1 MHPLLPADNLLRR
14 YALVACLGF
23 LPLPGV
29 VRAAEPVVL
38 TAPRDIV
45 IKGIVTDGKEPLP
58 GVNVSLKGT
67 RIGVTTDAKG
77 AFSLSVPSSES
88 TLVFSYIGFVGQ
100 EIIVG
105 TQTNLSITLQP
116 DAKGLEEVV
125 VVGYGTQ
132 KKANLTGAVS
142 QVGTEVLDSR
152 PVANVTQALQGAVPN
167 VNVTFGDGRP
177 GSTGTINIRGFASIN
192 SSTGSPLILI
202 DGVPGSL
209 NSINP
214 RDVENITVLK
224 DAASSAIYG
233 ARGAF
238 GVVLITTKKAASGK
252 MQVNYSSNFGWSTPT
267 VRTDF
272 ITDGYT
278 SAKLNDEAFLRA
290 VGKTYTGYTDQDYE
304 ELKKRQTDKSLPSVV
319 IDNRNGKDMY
329 VYYGSTDWWSTM
341 FRKWSPSME
350 HNLSFNGGNDKTNY
364 LISGRYYQKRGVM
377 RLNQDVYNGYN
388 FRAKLNT
395 KVTDWFSLN
404 TNTQFNASDYTYPG
418 WGVNSNFVSV
428 TVHALPSYVPVN
440 PDGTATYRTEL
451 NNYTIGDGIYADLLH
466 GKSKGGEKRFELTNT
481 VGGTLKLSKNLSVVG
496 SYSYT
501 LSNGTFN
508 VNRSAWEG
516 GNTFLRRTAA
526 PWSIYPGVIS
536 YVGYDQLNETS
547 NLSQYHV
554 VNAYAT
560 YDKTFG
566 DHGLKAMIGYNQEL
580 YQQKS
585 LSGNRKDLLSEDL
598 NDVNLGSGAQEING
612 GQAEWALLGYFA
624 RINYDYK
631 GKYLLELN
639 GRYDGTSR
647 FQPSDRFGFFPSVSA
662 GWRVSQENFFD
673 PIRDVVNDLKFRASY
688 GALGNQQ
695 VANYAYVSS
704 LSRGTLSYLMN
715 GVKTEYLSSPA
726 PISNTLTWEKA
737 TSTDLGLD
745 VVLLKNRLNLT
756 FDWYRRATTQ
766 MLTKGRTLPTVFG
779 ATEPRENA
787 ADLLTK
793 GFEIS
798 LGWRDQV
805 RIGAKALQYNVG
817 FNIGD
822 YTAKITRFD
831 NPTQLL
837 SSYYVGQ
844 QLGEMWGYSVDGM
857 FGTDDEAA
865 AWQAK
870 IPLANSAVH
879 KQISSAPGE
888 WGKLRAG
895 DLRFIDVNGDN
906 KIGVGANTVG
916 DHGDLKRI
924 GNSLPRYSFGVN
936 AGVSWN
942 GFDVSAF
949 FQGIGRQNW
958 YPGSNAD
965 KFWGPYSRPYYS
977 FVPKDFE
984 SQIWTETNRNAYLPV
999 LRGYTALNGGGDL
1012 QAAND
1017 RYIQNLAYVRLKNL
1031 TVGYTLP
1038 NQVLQRLKMSRC
1050 RIYASGENLFTLTKF
1065 KTDYIDPEMAAA
1077 ETNGRVY
1084 PFSKVFSMGLDISF

>member
-1 MHPLLPADNLLRR
+1 
-14 YALVACLGF
+14 
-23 LPLPGV
+23 
-29 VRAAEPVVL
+29 
-38 TAPRDIV
+38 
-45 IKGIVTDGKEPLP
+45 
-58 GVNVSLKGT
+58 
-67 RIGVTTDAKG
+67 
-77 AFSLSVPSSES
+77 
-88 TLVFSYIGFVGQ
+88 
-100 EIIVG
+100 
-105 TQTNLSITLQP
+105 
-116 DAKGLEEVV
+116 
-125 VVGYGTQ
+125 
-132 KKANLTGAVS
+132 
-142 QVGTEVLDSR
+142 
-152 PVANVTQALQGAVPN
+152 
-167 VNVTFGDGRP
+167 
-177 GSTGTINIRGFASIN
+177 
-192 SSTGSPLILI
+192 
-202 DGVPGSL
+202 
-209 NSINP
+209 
-214 RDVENITVLK
+214 
-224 DAASSAIYG
+224 
-233 ARGAF
+233 
-238 GVVLITTKKAASGK
+238 
-252 MQVNYSSNFGWSTPT
+252 
-267 VRTDF
+267 
-272 ITDGYT
+272 
-278 SAKLNDEAFLRA
+278 
-290 VGKTYTGYTDQDYE
+290 
-304 ELKKRQTDKSLPSVV
+304 
-319 IDNRNGKDMY
+319 
-329 VYYGSTDWWSTM
+329 
-341 FRKWSPSME
+341 
-350 HNLSFNGGNDKTNY
+350 
-364 LISGRYYQKRGVM
+364 
-377 RLNQDVYNGYN
+377 
-388 FRAKLNT
+388 
-395 KVTDWFSLN
+395 
-404 TNTQFNASDYTYPG
+404 
-418 WGVNSNFVSV
+418 
-428 TVHALPSYVPVN
+428 
-440 PDGTATYRTEL
+440 
-451 NNYTIGDGIYADLLH
+451 
-466 GKSKGGEKRFELTNT
+466 
-481 VGGTLKLSKNLSVVG
+481 
-496 SYSYT
+496 
-501 LSNGTFN
+501 
-508 VNRSAWEG
+508 
-516 GNTFLRRTAA
+516 
-526 PWSIYPGVIS
+526 
-536 YVGYDQLNETS
+536 
-547 NLSQYHV
+547 
-554 VNAYAT
+554 
-560 YDKTFG
+560 
-566 DHGLKAMIGYNQEL
+566 
-580 YQQKS
+580 
-585 LSGNRKDLLSEDL
+585 
-598 NDVNLGSGAQEING
+598 
-612 GQAEWALLGYFA
+612 
-624 RINYDYK
+624 
-631 GKYLLELN
+631 
-639 GRYDGTSR
+639 
-647 FQPSDRFGFFPSVSA
+647 
-662 GWRVSQENFFD
+662 
-673 PIRDVVNDLKFRASY
+673 
-688 GALGNQQ
+688 
-695 VANYAYVSS
+695 
-704 LSRGTLSYLMN
+704 
-715 GVKTEYLSSPA
+715 
-726 PISNTLTWEKA
+726 
-737 TSTDLGLD
+737 LGLD